1 MHSFIYSPLY
11 SDTPAVP
18 LMPLIPIN
26 AAIKETKAGDEAGD
40 AGGGHCGSWCKQD
53 GERNGERWHQ
63 MEGTGSSTAWSSI
76 SHSHNAPGEKN
87 LHVSTSTPFKKSTE
101 KNVMLM

>member
-1 MHSFIYSPLY
+1 MQEEG
-11 SDTPAVP
+11 T
-18 LMPLIPIN
+18 
-26 AAIKETKAGDEAGD
+26 AAAGAGRMVRET
-40 AGGGHCGSWCKQD
+40 
-53 GERNGERWHQ
+53 RERWHQ

-101 KNVMLM
+101 KNVTLM